1 MLKIYGVPI
10 SVHTR
15 KVIVVALAKGLEFD
29 VIPVV
34 PVIPG
39 NPPPNWREL
48 SPTGKI
54 PALTDGDF
62 TVADS
67 GAICAYLEKIHPEQ
81 PVYPSEPREYAAA
94 LSLEQYAGAL
104 FRDVVQPLFQETFV
118 SPRIQNVATNQQRID
133 KVLGEAVPEM
143 FGFLDAAIRG
153 DYLTGDRATVAD
165 FAVVSNLITYQYMG
179 FDLFRDRFRRLAALF
194 DAVVRLDA
202 VAEAMRREQ
211 PVVDSMAFNRDWHV
225 QDR

>member
-15 KVIVVALAKGLEFD
+15 KVIVVALAKGLEFE

-39 NPPPNWREL
+39 NPPANWREL

-54 PALTDGDF
+54 PALTDDDF

-67 GAICAYLEKIHPEQ
+67 AAICAYLEKIHPAQ
-81 PVYPSEPREYAAA
+81 PVYPSAPREYATA
-94 LSLEQYAGAL
+94 LSIEQYAGAL

-118 SPRIQNVATNQQRID
+118 FPRIQQVATNQKRID
-133 KVLGEAVPEM
+133 KVQAEAVPEM
-143 FGFLDAAIRG
+143 FGFLDAAISG
-153 DYLTGDRATVAD
+153 DYLAGEHPTVAD
-165 FAVVSNLITYQYMG
+165 FAVVSNLITYQYIG
-179 FDLFRDRFRRLAALF
+179 FDLFRRRFGRLAALF
-194 DAVVRLDA
+194 DRVMRHPAMN
-202 VAEAMRREQ
+202 EAMRRER
-211 PVVDSMAFNRDWHV
+211 PVVDSMALKRDWHV

>member
-15 KVIVVALAKGLEFD
+15 KVIVVALAKKLEHE

-39 NPPPNWREL
+39 NPPSNWREL

-67 GAICAYLEKIHPEQ
+67 AAICGYLEKIHPGE
-81 PVYPSEPREYAAA
+81 PVYPSTPRDYATA
-94 LSLEQYAGAL
+94 LSFEQYAGAM
-104 FRDVVQPLFQETFV
+104 FRDVVHPLFQETFV
-118 SPRIQNVATNQQRID
+118 FPRIKKVATNQQRVD
-133 KVLGEAVPEM
+133 QVLAGPVPEM
-143 FGFLDAAIRG
+143 FGSWTLCFATTTSRAIVPAWR
-153 DYLTGDRATVAD
+153 TSR
-165 FAVVSNLITYQYMG
+165 
-179 FDLFRDRFRRLAALF
+179 
-194 DAVVRLDA
+194 
-202 VAEAMRREQ
+202 
-211 PVVDSMAFNRDWHV
+211 
-225 QDR
+225 

>member
-15 KVIVVALAKGLEFD
+15 KVIVVALAKGLDFE
-29 VIPVV
+29 VVPVV

-39 NPPPNWREL
+39 NPPVNWREL

-67 GAICAYLEKIHPEQ
+67 AAICAYLEKIHPEQ
-81 PVYPSEPREYAAA
+81 PVYPSTPREYATA

-118 SPRIQNVATNQQRID
+118 LPRIQQVVTNQQRID
-133 KVLGEAVPEM
+133 KVLGENAPEM
-143 FGFLDAAIRG
+143 FGYLDAAIRG
-153 DYLTGDRATVAD
+153 DYLAGDRATVAD
-165 FAVVSNLITYQYMG
+165 FAVVSNLITYQYIG
-179 FDLFRDRFRRLAALF
+179 FDLFRERFRRLAGLF
-194 DAVVRLDA
+194 DRVVRHDSM
-202 VAEAMRREQ
+202 AEAMRREQ
-211 PVVDSMAFNRDWHV
+211 PVVDSMNLKRDWHV

>member
-1 MLKIYGVPI
+1 MLRIYGVPI

-15 KVIVVALAKGLEFD
+15 KVIVVALAKGLDFE

-39 NPPPNWREL
+39 NPPANWREL

-54 PALTDGDF
+54 PALVDGDF

-67 GAICAYLEKIHPEQ
+67 AAICAYLEKIHPAA
-81 PVYPSEPREYAAA
+81 PVYPSAPREYATA
-94 LSLEQYAGAL
+94 LALEQYAGAL
-104 FRDVVQPLFQETFV
+104 FRDVVHPLFQETFV
-118 SPRIQNVATNQQRID
+118 FPRIQQVATNQKRVD
-133 KVLGEAVPEM
+133 KVLGENVPEM

-153 DYLTGDRATVAD
+153 DYLAGDRATVAD
-165 FAVVSNLITYQYMG
+165 FAVVSNLITYQYIG
-179 FDLFRDRFRRLAALF
+179 FDLFRARFRRVAALF
-194 DAVVRLDA
+194 DRVISHAA
-202 VAEAMRREQ
+202 MAEAMRREQ
-211 PVVDSMAFNRDWHV
+211 PVVDSMALKRDWHV